1 MQKRPMPASVAVQ
14 ANAAHHHFGA
24 RISTAAEM
32 RSVTQAKLRRL
43 STSGTRASGRSTEVE
58 ASSAI
63 TSGAVVAPSILIN
76 VILSRGGGEGSLD
89 ECSRHDRRAA
99 NEK

>member
-1 MQKRPMPASVAVQ
+1 MQNRPMPASAAVQ
-14 ANAAHHHFGA
+14 ANAIHHHFGA
-24 RISTAAEM
+24 RSSTAAEM

-63 TSGAVVAPSILIN
+63 ISGAVVAPSILIN
-76 VILSRGGGEGSLD
+76 VILNREDGEGSLD
-89 ECSRHDRRAA
+89 KCSRHYRPSS
-99 NEK
+99 